1 MNNLKIPEIDVMRLV
16 RIGELSR
23 RTSAEGSIE
32 TDWKYGTNA
41 TPKN

>member
-16 RIGELSR
+16 RIGEFSR
-23 RTSAEGSIE
+23 RTNIEGSIE
-32 TDWKYGTNA
+32 TDWKNGTNT